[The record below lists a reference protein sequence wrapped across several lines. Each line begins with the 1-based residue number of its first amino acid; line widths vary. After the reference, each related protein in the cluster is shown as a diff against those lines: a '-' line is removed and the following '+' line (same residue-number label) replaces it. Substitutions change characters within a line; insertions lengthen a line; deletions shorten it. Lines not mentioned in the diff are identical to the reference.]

1 MEKKE
6 LAVRMKISLATI
18 YNWEKTKPELM
29 KLVKL
34 GIKYEEGTTEKEN
47 EINILFNQLDED
59 EKEMY
64 LAEIK
69 ARVLRK
75 KINKK

>member
-1 MEKKE
+1 MKKKE
-6 LAVRMKISLATI
+6 IAEKINVSLATI
-18 YNWEKTKPELM
+18 YNWEKTKPELL
-29 KLVKL
+29 KLIKL
-34 GIKYEEGTTEKEN
+34 GIEKEKGITKN
-47 EINILFNQLDED
+47 EINQLYEQLEEE

>member
-1 MEKKE
+1 MDKKSI
-6 LAVRMKISLATI
+6 AKRINVSLATL
-18 YNWEKTKPELM
+18 YNWEKTKPELIQ
-29 KLVKL
+29 LIEQ
-34 GIKYEEGTTEKEN
+34 GIQYEKGNTKEN
-47 EINILFNQLDED
+47 PITEYFNELDKN

-75 KINKK
+75 KLDK